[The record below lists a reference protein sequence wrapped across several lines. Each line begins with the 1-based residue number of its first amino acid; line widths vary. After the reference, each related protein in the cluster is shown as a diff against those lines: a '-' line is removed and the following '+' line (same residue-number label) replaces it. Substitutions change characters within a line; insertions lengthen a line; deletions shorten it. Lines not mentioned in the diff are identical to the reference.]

1 MNVAVFKRFLQVMRV
16 LKQHH
21 VLHLL
26 FEMNP
31 SNGFAARTARRILPR
46 QNMSDAQQAHQL
58 RLALESLGPIFI
70 KLGQVLSTRP
80 DILPAE
86 YIYELSHL
94 QDRITPIDVG
104 TVRAVIEA
112 ELKQPIDEL
121 FSEFNDNSVATA
133 SVAQVHRGT
142 IRSGEWAG
150 REVAVKVLRP
160 DIDDLIHV
168 DIEAMYT
175 VARFFEKNHVDGKR
189 LKPVEVVAQVERHLR
204 QELDLQCESANASQ
218 LRHNM
223 QDTGLIFVPEICWSY
238 TARRV
243 MVMEWMH
250 GVPVSNLNTLA
261 EMGVDRKRLARD
273 GVEVFFTQVFRDGFF
288 HADMH
293 PGNVFIGTRGAQQG
307 HYIALDC
314 GIVGTLSEVDRHYL
328 AINFLAFFNHD
339 YRGVA
344 YAHIESGWVPA
355 DTPLDEL
362 TTTVRTVCEPYF
374 GRPISEISLGQVL
387 MRLFDVSRQ
396 FNVSVQPQLVML
408 QKTLLNVEGMG
419 RVLDPDLDLWDT
431 AKPFLEKWMR
441 NTLGPKGLWRGL
453 KREWPYIVRHL
464 PDTPRLIVDALH
476 AQANGSQQIQIE
488 QLKQIELRLS
498 QQERCTN
505 LWQFTSLIL
514 AVVAGALLAWFY
526 AGIR

>member
-1 MNVAVFKRFLQVMRV
+1 MNRAVLKRAIQVARV

-31 SNGFAARTARRILPR
+31 SQGWLARMARRVLPHS
-46 QNMSDAQQAHQL
+46 QMSHAEQAHQL

-86 YIYELSHL
+86 YIHELAHL
-94 QDRITPIDVG
+94 QDRITPVPAATI
-104 TVRAVIEA
+104 RAIIET
-112 ELKQPIDEL
+112 ELGQSVDAV
-121 FSEFNDNSVATA
+121 FGAFDDDNVATA
-133 SVAQVHRGT
+133 SVAQVHRATVREGVW
-142 IRSGEWAG
+142 SG

-160 DIDDLIHV
+160 DIDALIKV
-168 DIEAMYT
+168 DIECMYT
-175 VARFFEKNHVDGKR
+175 AARYFEKNHIDGKR
-189 LKPVEVVAQVERHLR
+189 LKPVEVVAQVERHLH

-223 QDTGLIFVPEICWSY
+223 QGSDLIAVPEICWDY

-243 MVMEWMH
+243 MVMEWMY
-250 GVPVSNLNTLA
+250 GVPVSRLDQLA
-261 EMGVDRKRLARD
+261 EMDVDLKRLARD
-273 GVEVFFTQVFRDGFF
+273 GVEIFFTQVFRDGFF

-293 PGNVFIGTRGAQQG
+293 PGNVFVGTQGAQRG

-314 GIVGTLSEVDRHYL
+314 GIVGNLSEVDRHYL
-328 AINFLAFFNHD
+328 AINFLAFFNRD

-441 NTLGPKGLWRGL
+441 HTLGPKGLWRGL

-464 PDTPRLIVDALH
+464 PDAPRLVFAALN
-476 AQANGSQQIQIE
+476 AQQGTTLAPYE
-488 QLKQIELRLS
+488 QRLT
-498 QQERCTN
+498 QLERRLHQRTRALM
-505 LWQFTSLIL
+505 LWQGLSLVL
-514 AVVAGALLAWFY
+514 LLGVLGLMWWVA
-526 AGIR
+526 

>member
-1 MNVAVFKRFLQVMRV
+1 MNRAVLKRSIQVARV

-31 SNGFAARTARRILPR
+31 SQGFAARTARKLLPR
-46 QNMSDAQQAHQL
+46 SDMSHAQQAHQL

-80 DILPAE
+80 DILPPE
-86 YIYELSHL
+86 YIEELSHL
-94 QDRITPIDVG
+94 QDRITPVPAATI
-104 TVRAVIEA
+104 RAIIER
-112 ELKQPIDEL
+112 ELGQSVDEL
-121 FSEFNDNSVATA
+121 FSAFDDDNVATA
-133 SVAQVHRGT
+133 SVAQVHRAT
-142 IRSGEWAG
+142 VRSGEWAG

-160 DIDDLIHV
+160 DIDQLIKV
-168 DIEAMYT
+168 DIECMYT
-175 VARFFEKNHVDGKR
+175 AARYFEKNHIDGKR
-189 LKPVEVVAQVERHLR
+189 LKPVEVIAQVERHLH

-223 QDTGLIFVPEICWSY
+223 QGSDLIFVPEICWNH
-238 TARRV
+238 TAQRV
-243 MVMEWMH
+243 MVMEWMN
-250 GVPVSNLNTLA
+250 GVPVSHLDTLA
-261 EMGVDRKRLARD
+261 EMNVDLKRLARD
-273 GVEVFFTQVFRDGFF
+273 GVEIFFTQVFRDGFF

-293 PGNVFIGTRGAQQG
+293 PGNVFVGTQGMQRG

-314 GIVGTLSEVDRHYL
+314 GIVGNLSEVDRHYL
-328 AINFLAFFNHD
+328 AINFLAFFNRD

-355 DTPLDEL
+355 DTPLDQL

-419 RVLDPDLDLWDT
+419 RVLDPNLDLWDT

-464 PDTPRLIVDALH
+464 PDTPRLLFSALQ
-476 AQANGSQQIQIE
+476 AQAGSGSHSDE
-488 QLKQIELRLS
+488 QRWAQLDARFERQARELHFWRWFS
-498 QQERCTN
+498 T
-505 LWQFTSLIL
+505 
-514 AVVAGALLAWFY
+514 ALLLGVLGFAAY
-526 AGIR
+526 VLR

>member
-1 MNVAVFKRFLQVMRV
+1 MKIAVLKRTMQVARV

-31 SNGFAARTARRILPR
+31 SQGTLARTARRLWPH
-46 QNMSDAQQAHQL
+46 QNMSHAQQAHQL

-86 YIYELSHL
+86 YIEELSHL
-94 QDRITPIDVG
+94 QDRITPVPAATI
-104 TVRAVIEA
+104 RAIIEA
-112 ELKQPIDEL
+112 ELGQPVDEI
-121 FSEFNDNSVATA
+121 FSAFDDDNVATA
-133 SVAQVHRGT
+133 SVAQVHRAT
-142 IRSGEWAG
+142 VREGEWAG

-160 DIDDLIHV
+160 DIDELIKV
-168 DIEAMYT
+168 DIECMYT
-175 VARFFEKNHVDGKR
+175 AARYFEKNHIDGKR
-189 LKPVEVVAQVERHLR
+189 LKPVEVIAQVERHLQ

-223 QDTGLIFVPEICWSY
+223 QGSDLIAVPEICWNH
-238 TARRV
+238 TAQRV
-243 MVMEWMH
+243 MVMEWMY
-250 GVPVSNLNTLA
+250 GVPVSRLDKLA
-261 EMGVDRKRLARD
+261 EMNVDLKRLARD
-273 GVEVFFTQVFRDGFF
+273 GVEIFFTQVFRDGFF

-293 PGNVFIGTRGAQQG
+293 PGNVFVGTQGTQRG

-328 AINFLAFFNHD
+328 AINFLAFFNRD

-355 DTPLDEL
+355 DTPLDQL

-419 RVLDPDLDLWDT
+419 RVLDPNLDLWQT

-464 PDTPRLIVDALH
+464 PDAPRLL
-476 AQANGSQQIQIE
+476 
-488 QLKQIELRLS
+488 L
-498 QQERCTN
+498 
-505 LWQFTSLIL
+505 
-514 AVVAGALLAWFY
+514 GALQAQKGSDSQVSMQRLTELEARVERQSRQLMLWKWIG
-526 AGIR
+526 ALVLVGVVGLVIWMQR

>member
-1 MNVAVFKRFLQVMRV
+1 MNRAVLKRGLQVARV
-16 LKQHH
+16 LKRHH

-31 SNGFAARTARRILPR
+31 SQGVLARTARRMLPH
-46 QNMSDAQQAHQL
+46 QNMSHAPQAHQL

-86 YIYELSHL
+86 YIAELSHL
-94 QDRITPIDVG
+94 QDRITAVPAATI
-104 TVRAVIEA
+104 RAIIET
-112 ELKQPIDEL
+112 ELGKPVDAV
-121 FSEFNDNSVATA
+121 FSAFDDDNVATA
-133 SVAQVHRGT
+133 SVAQVHRATVRDGV
-142 IRSGEWAG
+142 WAG

-160 DIDDLIHV
+160 DIDALIKV
-168 DIEAMYT
+168 DIECMYT
-175 VARFFEKNHVDGKR
+175 AARYFEKNHLDGKR
-189 LKPVEVVAQVERHLR
+189 LKPVEVVAQVERHLH

-223 QDTGLIFVPEICWSY
+223 LDSDLIAVPEICWDY

-243 MVMEWMH
+243 MVMEWMY
-250 GVPVSNLNTLA
+250 GVPVSRLDKLA
-261 EMGVDRKRLARD
+261 EMDVDLKRLARD
-273 GVEVFFTQVFRDGFF
+273 GVEIFFTQVFRDGFF

-293 PGNVFIGTRGAQQG
+293 PGNVFVGTQGAQRG

-328 AINFLAFFNHD
+328 AINFLAFFNRD

-441 NTLGPKGLWRGL
+441 HTLGPKGLWRGL

-464 PDTPRLIVDALH
+464 PDTPRLLLAALQAH
-476 AQANGSQQIQIE
+476 SGKEVQAQQQ
-488 QLKQIELRLS
+488 
-498 QQERCTN
+498 
-505 LWQFTSLIL
+505 
-514 AVVAGALLAWFY
+514 ALLLLETRLQQQTRTLRWWQLLNIGVLAGLVALVAWIFL
-526 AGIR
+526 